1 MKNWIVLL
9 IAVFMVN
16 ACFLTVDASERK
28 KKTTKKE
35 ETVAKPPVKKL
46 SKYEKLFKGK
56 SHEIAKGGFMT
67 LHKVD
72 GKLYFEMPLAV
83 MGRDMLLAS
92 TTTQTSDN
100 SVSTNG

>member
-35 ETVAKPPVKKL
+35 ETVAKPPVSFLRIYSSL
-46 SKYEKLFKGK
+46 S
-56 SHEIAKGGFMT
+56 
-67 LHKVD
+67 
-72 GKLYFEMPLAV
+72 
-83 MGRDMLLAS
+83 
-92 TTTQTSDN
+92 
-100 SVSTNG
+100 

>member
-46 SKYEKLFKGK
+46 SKYD
-56 SHEIAKGGFMT
+56 S
-67 LHKVD
+67 
-72 GKLYFEMPLAV
+72 
-83 MGRDMLLAS
+83 
-92 TTTQTSDN
+92 
-100 SVSTNG
+100 